1 MLDRLAGFEY
11 YCFLDGF
18 SGYNQITIDLEDQGK
33 TTFTCPFGTFTF
45 NKMPFGLCNA
55 PTTFQR
61 CMLAVFSQFIE
72 RTIEVFMDDFSMY
85 GSSFDKC
92 LFNLEQVLA
101 RCEEV
106 NLVLNWK
113 KCTFMVQE
121 GIVLGHKIS
130 KRGLE
135 VDKAKLDII
144 SKLEPPQ
151 TVREV
156 RSFLGHAGSTVG
168 S

>member
-1 MLDRLAGFEY
+1 
-11 YCFLDGF
+11 
-18 SGYNQITIDLEDQGK
+18 
-33 TTFTCPFGTFTF
+33 
-45 NKMPFGLCNA
+45 
-55 PTTFQR
+55 
-61 CMLAVFSQFIE
+61 
-72 RTIEVFMDDFSMY
+72 MDDFSVY
-85 GSSFDKC
+85 GSSFERC

-106 NLVLNWK
+106 KLVLNWE

-144 SKLEPPQ
+144 GKLEPPQ
-151 TVREV
+151 NVREV
-156 RSFLGHAGSTVG
+156 RSFLGHAGFYRRFLKDFSKIA
-168 S
+168 SPMCALLCKDKEFNFDEDCLKSFRLLKQLLCSAPIIQPPD